1 MKTDPVQL
9 TLLYDEYGQLL
20 TEKQRD
26 CFELYFH
33 QDLSLAEIADEL
45 GISRQGVH
53 DTLHRAE
60 VTLSEMEAALGNVA
74 TASKMR
80 RAVSEIEQCA
90 GELAASE
97 NETVSANARRIL
109 AAVASIR
116 SYYGI

>member
-60 VTLSEMEAALGNVA
+60 ATLSEMEASLGNLA
-74 TASKMR
+74 NAARLR
-80 RAVSEIEQCA
+80 RAVFEIEQCA

-97 NETVSANARRIL
+97 DETVSARARCIL
-109 AAVASIR
+109 AALASLKE
-116 SYYGI
+116 